1 MFDAFGNIGII
12 RAPTPDYEW
21 RSRKPSGFGTI
32 AVWIA
37 ATSIGKA
44 SGWLR
49 RCLPVLSSCR
59 SRENR
64 RPHHDLRDVRFASA
78 KNFSG
83 VTLTGLR

>member
-44 SGWLR
+44 PVWLR
-49 RCLPVLSSCR
+49 RCLPVLCSCR
-59 SRENR
+59 SREKPPTAPR
-64 RPHHDLRDVRFASA
+64 RPGS
-78 KNFSG
+78 SG
-83 VTLTGLR
+83 FPS